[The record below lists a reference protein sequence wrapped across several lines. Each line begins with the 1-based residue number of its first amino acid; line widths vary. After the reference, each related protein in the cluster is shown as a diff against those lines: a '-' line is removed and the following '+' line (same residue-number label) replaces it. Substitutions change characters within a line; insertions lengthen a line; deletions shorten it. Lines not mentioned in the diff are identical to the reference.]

1 MNPNGENQFV
11 EVDRRPLSYGD
22 LKRWLG
28 LLVLVIAAALLAW
41 ALQAIL
47 LLFAVVFLLAMVLN
61 PIIAFLQRRRIPRGF
76 AVALLGLAFVGGFAL
91 ALSFLI
97 PPLLTQ
103 MDDLIRRTPETWG
116 RVQAQVVAF
125 GKHYPYIRQAI
136 PEADK
141 VFDTVGARSGDL
153 LRLLFESSFRIVG
166 GLFGSLFAVLLLV
179 FILVNPRPLVFRL
192 LTLVSDH
199 HRDAAHRTLLRLTQ
213 EMAAWAR
220 GVVIIGTISAITT
233 GLLMG
238 LIGVQPALVF
248 GFIAFL
254 GEFVPMIG
262 PLLASIPAL
271 FVALSM
277 GVDKFG
283 LALLAVLFVQQVET
297 NVLVPFILGKS
308 MELNP
313 VSILFFT
320 LVMSSLFGLTGAVLS
335 VPATALF
342 KIVIDEF
349 YLRQRTLNEER
360 IQSQANQI
368 ILGGSRMHYG
378 VAQAIAHTERDT
390 GLCYFGLRTVGL
402 KERQRSAHA
411 LAYSQ
416 RPGYGSK

>member
-1 MNPNGENQFV
+1 MNPNGENRSI
-11 EVDRRPLSYGD
+11 EVDRRPVSYSD

-28 LLVLVIAAALLAW
+28 LWVLLISAALLAW
-41 ALQAIL
+41 ALKATL
-47 LLFAVVFLLAMVLN
+47 LLFAVVFLIAMVLN
-61 PIIAFLQRRRIPRGF
+61 PIIAFLERRRMPRGL

-103 MDDLIRRTPETWG
+103 IDELIRKTPEIWD
-116 RVQAQVVAF
+116 RVQVQVVAF
-125 GKHYPYIRQAI
+125 GKRYPSIQQAV

-141 VFDTVGARSGDL
+141 VLDTVGARSGDL

-166 GLFGSLFAVLLLV
+166 GLFGSVFAVLLLV
-179 FILVNPRPLVFRL
+179 FILVNPRPLVFRF
-192 LTLVSDH
+192 LTLVPDH
-199 HRDAAHRTLLRLTQ
+199 HREASRRTLLRLTQ

-220 GVVIIGTISAITT
+220 GVVINGTISAITT
-233 GLLMG
+233 GLLMAF
-238 LIGVQPALVF
+238 IGVQPALVF

-262 PLLASIPAL
+262 PILASIPAL

-277 GVDKFG
+277 GLDKFG

-320 LVMSSLFGLTGAVLS
+320 LAMSSLFGLTGAVLS
-335 VPATALF
+335 VPAAALF

-349 YLRQRTLNEER
+349 YLRQRMLNQDE

-368 ILGGSRMHYG
+368 ILGG
-378 VAQAIAHTERDT
+378 
-390 GLCYFGLRTVGL
+390 
-402 KERQRSAHA
+402 
-411 LAYSQ
+411 
-416 RPGYGSK
+416 